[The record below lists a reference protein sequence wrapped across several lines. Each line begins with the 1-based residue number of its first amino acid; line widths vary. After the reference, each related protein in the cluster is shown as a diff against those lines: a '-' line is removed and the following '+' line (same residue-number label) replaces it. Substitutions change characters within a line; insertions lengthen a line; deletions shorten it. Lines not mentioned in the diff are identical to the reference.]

1 MSVKNKINQEDM
13 KRLWHAQQED
23 ILKSWS
29 EQASC
34 YRWMHE
40 RAYQDYNK
48 KNMRYAIPVIIIS
61 TITGTANFAQGSFP
75 EGAKTWA
82 PLIIGTLNLAAGL
95 VTTIGQFLRVSEL
108 LEGHRAASLAYA
120 KLSRSIAVELS
131 LPADE
136 RSMPGIDYIKQC
148 RTDIDR
154 LIEQSPPVPP
164 EILKDFNISILEK
177 STKNPSGKSPAFSV
191 PAILKLEPINV
202 FRTEKDEEERMAK
215 LLKAKEDE
223 KIYKERILK
232 EESDKIQRVIADHEK
247 KRNSIIGEYDL
258 EHKLKILE
266 QHKKHEED
274 MEYKKKN
281 LSLKSLTKK
290 ITKFQN
296 ILIADDSSS
305 EDDDIDSKQ
314 QQVSINITDT
324 TSAPGD
330 LLTQTENLIIRDI
343 ESQEQ
348 IVDNSENMIEIHIFQ
363 LFWLCWGFQI

>member
-1 MSVKNKINQEDM
+1 M
-13 KRLWHAQQED
+13 
-23 ILKSWS
+23 
-29 EQASC
+29 
-34 YRWMHE
+34 
-40 RAYQDYNK
+40 
-48 KNMRYAIPVIIIS
+48 
-61 TITGTANFAQGSFP
+61 
-75 EGAKTWA
+75 
-82 PLIIGTLNLAAGL
+82 
-95 VTTIGQFLRVSEL
+95 
-108 LEGHRAASLAYA
+108 
-120 KLSRSIAVELS
+120 
-131 LPADE
+131 
-136 RSMPGIDYIKQC
+136 
-148 RTDIDR
+148 
-154 LIEQSPPVPP
+154 
-164 EILKDFNISILEK
+164 
-177 STKNPSGKSPAFSV
+177 
-191 PAILKLEPINV
+191 
-202 FRTEKDEEERMAK
+202 
-215 LLKAKEDE
+215 
-223 KIYKERILK
+223 K

-348 IVDNSENMIEIHIFQ
+348 IVDNSENIITNTINDMITDISNNSN
-363 LFWLCWGFQI
+363 

>member
-1 MSVKNKINQEDM
+1 MSNKNKINPKDM

-48 KNMRYAIPVIIIS
+48 KNMRFAIPVIIIS

-75 EGAKTWA
+75 EGVKTWA
-82 PLIIGTLNLAAGL
+82 PLLIGTLNLAAGL

-164 EILKDFNISILEK
+164 EILKDFNVSILEK
-177 STKNPSGKSPAFSV
+177 STKNPSGKSPEFSV

-223 KIYKERILK
+223 KIYKEKR
-232 EESDKIQRVIADHEK
+232 DKIQKAIAEHEK

-258 EHKLKILE
+258 ENKLKILE
-266 QHKKHEED
+266 EHKKHEED
-274 MEYKKKN
+274 MEYKKNN

-305 EDDDIDSKQ
+305 EDDETDNKKH
-314 QQVSINITDT
+314 VSINIEE
-324 TSAPGD
+324 SSQPGEI
-330 LLTQTENLIIRDI
+330 LNQEGNLIVRDI
-343 ESQEQ
+343 ESQEP
-348 IVDNSENMIEIHIFQ
+348 IVDNSENIITNTINEIITD
-363 LFWLCWGFQI
+363 ISNNSK

>member
-1 MSVKNKINQEDM
+1 MSDKNKINPEDM

-40 RAYQDYNK
+40 HAYQDYNK
-48 KNMRYAIPVIIIS
+48 KNMRFAIPVIIIS

-75 EGAKTWA
+75 DGAKTWA

-164 EILKDFNISILEK
+164 EILKDFNVSILEK
-177 STKNPSGKSPAFSV
+177 STANPSGKSPEFSV

-223 KIYKERILK
+223 QKYKEKILK
-232 EESDKIQRVIADHEK
+232 EEQDKIQKAIADHEK

-258 EHKLKILE
+258 ENKLKLLE
-266 QHKKHEED
+266 EHKKHEED
-274 MEYKKKN
+274 MEYKKNN

-305 EDDDIDSKQ
+305 EDDDADEKPKH
-314 QQVSINITDT
+314 VSINI
-324 TSAPGD
+324 SEPGEI
-330 LLTQTENLIIRDI
+330 LTQTENIITSEIREPEPVIDI
-343 ESQEQ
+343 
-348 IVDNSENMIEIHIFQ
+348 SENAITNTINDI
-363 LFWLCWGFQI
+363 ISDISNNSN